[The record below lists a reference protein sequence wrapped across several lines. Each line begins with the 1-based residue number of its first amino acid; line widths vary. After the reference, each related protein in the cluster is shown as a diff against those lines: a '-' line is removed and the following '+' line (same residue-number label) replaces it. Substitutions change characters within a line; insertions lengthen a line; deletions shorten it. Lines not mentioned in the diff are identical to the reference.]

1 MSTEILQH
9 DHTTNPHQTVT
20 VNSYDWL
27 QYRDQQEHHKD
38 RNTIV
43 YASPGGSLSTNT
55 SDTPLG
61 PQPFS
66 PSREQLANVLFES
79 PRLDQGSGSNSAI
92 EVLSDTGNK
101 ALMNTVT
108 KFSIRCFVPYKRI
121 QQGTSCMNNSE
132 EKKKKNREETSTIWL
147 LTV

>member
-1 MSTEILQH
+1 MSTEILQR

-27 QYRDQQEHHKD
+27 QYRDEQEHHKD

-43 YASPGGSLSTNT
+43 YASPGGSFSTHS

-66 PSREQLANVLFES
+66 PSSEQLANVLFES
-79 PRLDQGSGSNSAI
+79 PRLDPGFWIQLCYWGA
-92 EVLSDTGNK
+92 
-101 ALMNTVT
+101 
-108 KFSIRCFVPYKRI
+108 FRC
-121 QQGTSCMNNSE
+121 
-132 EKKKKNREETSTIWL
+132 RE
-147 LTV
+147 